1 MPLLGRPRALDYAAA
16 ERAKLAEEGRSV
28 EEVARQLVGRL
39 EGMPIWGH
47 PRTQIN
53 VVPPPSIP
61 SVIGSLLPAIYNPNL
76 VSDDTSYGLME
87 TEAAVTAM
95 VSRLVGYDPARAAG
109 VFTFGGT
116 GTVLYG
122 AKLGIEKA
130 FPDAMDNGVPD
141 GGVILA
147 SAQSHYCRLNVAG
160 WLGLGEKS
168 VVAVPTHLE
177 NDIRLDRLE
186 AAAREALDEGRRI
199 VALVATMGT
208 TDAFGVDDLD
218 AIADLRDR
226 LVKEYDLDYTPHIH
240 ADAVIGWAWSV
251 FNDYDFEANPLGFR
265 PRTVRALAAARRR
278 ISKLHRAD
286 SIGIDFHKTGFTP
299 YISSLFLAR
308 DRADMQLLVRGREQ
322 MPYLF
327 QSGERHPGVFTLE
340 TSRGGSGVLAAYA
353 NLQLFG
359 QVGLRV
365 LLGHLVEMAETLR
378 EHLEGHDSTTVLN
391 DDGVGTVTVFRV
403 YPDGVDTWTVKDRER
418 TDPAARDELLRHN
431 DYNRRLFRYLYERA
445 MRGEGV
451 HISMTDCYRETDY
464 GEPMVGLKSFILSP
478 FIDERDVEQL
488 VRDILDARQRPG
500 PHRAS
505 LVRCARPPAVN
516 HVGPAAASWPGGRRC
531 RGHARRGAR
540 HCPHAGCGGRHG
552 LLHRTQRAGQ
562 PRHRRANRDDR
573 GDGGDGHRGG
583 RPRHRRPGGP
593 HRGVGSRTAVRPRPR
608 RGGAAGRTG
617 QRHLGRRRADRVGI
631 ALLDPFHHPGA
642 GTAGAGRPQPH
653 HHKPARRRR

>member
-1 MPLLGRPRALDYAAA
+1 MPERPYHALLARMRDAFPAPVSDRKHDAYFVFSILRALDRVDGLKSDVPLLGRPRELDYAAA
-16 ERAKLAEEGRSV
+16 EQGALPEEGRSV
-28 EEVARQLVGRL
+28 EEVASLLVDKL

-61 SVIGSLLPAIYNPNL
+61 SVIGSLLPAIYSPNL
-76 VSDDTSYGLME
+76 LSDATAQGLMV
-87 TEAAVTAM
+87 TEAEVAAM
-95 VSRLVGYDPARAAG
+95 VSRLVGYDPARSTG

-130 FPDAMDNGVPD
+130 FPDAMDDGVPA

-168 VVAVPTHLE
+168 VVAAPTHPQ
-177 NDIRLDRLE
+177 NDVRIDRLE
-186 AAAREALDEGRRI
+186 AAAREALERGRRL
-199 VALVATMGT
+199 VVLVATMGT
-208 TDAFGVDDLD
+208 TDAFGIDDLD
-218 AIADLRDR
+218 AIVDLRDR
-226 LVKEYDLDYTPHIH
+226 LVTEYRLDYTPHVH

-265 PRTVRALAAARRR
+265 PRTVRALAAAHRRV
-278 ISKLHRAD
+278 SKLHRAD

-299 YISSLFLAR
+299 YVSSLFLAR
-308 DRADMQLLVRGREQ
+308 DRADVQLLVRGREQ

-327 QSGERHPGVFTLE
+327 QTGERHPGVFTLE

-359 QVGLRV
+359 RVGLRV

-391 DDGVGTVTVFRV
+391 HDGVGTVTVFRV
-403 YPDGVDTWTVKDRER
+403 YPDGVDTWTIKDRER
-418 TDPAARDELLRHN
+418 TEPAAREELLRHN
-431 DYNRRLFRYLYERA
+431 DYNRRLFRHLYDRA

-451 HISMTDCYRETDY
+451 HVSMTDCYRETDY

-488 VRDILDARQRPG
+488 VRDVLDAR
-500 PHRAS
+500 RAI
-505 LVRCARPPAVN
+505 
-516 HVGPAAASWPGGRRC
+516 
-531 RGHARRGAR
+531 
-540 HCPHAGCGGRHG
+540 
-552 LLHRTQRAGQ
+552 
-562 PRHRRANRDDR
+562 RDE
-573 GDGGDGHRGG
+573 
-583 RPRHRRPGGP
+583 
-593 HRGVGSRTAVRPRPR
+593 A
-608 RGGAAGRTG
+608 
-617 QRHLGRRRADRVGI
+617 
-631 ALLDPFHHPGA
+631 
-642 GTAGAGRPQPH
+642 
-653 HHKPARRRR
+653 

>member
-1 MPLLGRPRALDYAAA
+1 MTQRPYQELLARLRDTFPAPVSDRKHDAYFVFSILRALDQVDDLKSEVPLLGRPRTLDYAAA
-16 ERAKLAEEGRSV
+16 ERAELSEEGRSV
-28 EEVARQLVGRL
+28 EEVARQLVGQL

-61 SVIGSLLPAIYNPNL
+61 SIIGSLLPAIYNPNL
-76 VSDDTSYGLME
+76 VSDDTSYGLML
-87 TEAAVTAM
+87 TEAAVVAM

-130 FPDAMDNGVPD
+130 FPDAMDNGVP
-141 GGVILA
+141 GGGMILA

-177 NDIRLDRLE
+177 NDIRVDRLE
-186 AAAREALDEGRRI
+186 AVAREALDQGRRI

-218 AIADLRDR
+218 GIADLRDR
-226 LVKEYDLDYTPHIH
+226 LVKDYNLDYRPHIH

-286 SIGIDFHKTGFTP
+286 SVGIDFHKTGFTP

-378 EHLEGHDSTTVLN
+378 EHLEGHACTTVLN

-403 YPDGVDTWTVKDRER
+403 YPDGVDTWTVRDRER

-451 HISMTDCYRETDY
+451 RISMTDCYQETDY

-488 VRDILDARQRPG
+488 VRDILDARQ
-500 PHRAS
+500 A
-505 LVRCARPPAVN
+505 LD
-516 HVGPAAASWPGGRRC
+516 AAAPE
-531 RGHARRGAR
+531 
-540 HCPHAGCGGRHG
+540 
-552 LLHRTQRAGQ
+552 
-562 PRHRRANRDDR
+562 
-573 GDGGDGHRGG
+573 
-583 RPRHRRPGGP
+583 
-593 HRGVGSRTAVRPRPR
+593 
-608 RGGAAGRTG
+608 
-617 QRHLGRRRADRVGI
+617 
-631 ALLDPFHHPGA
+631 
-642 GTAGAGRPQPH
+642 
-653 HHKPARRRR
+653 

>member
-1 MPLLGRPRALDYAAA
+1 MLQPDGVTERPYRELLTRMRDAFPAPVSDRKHDAYFVFSILRALDEVDDLKSEVPLLGRPRTLEYAAA
-16 ERAKLAEEGRSV
+16 EQAELTEQGRSV
-28 EEVARQLVGRL
+28 EEVAHLLVGQL

-76 VSDDTSYGLME
+76 VSDDSSYGLML

-95 VSRLVGYDPARAAG
+95 VSRLIGYDPAQAAG

-130 FPDAMDNGVPD
+130 FPDAMDNGVPA

-160 WLGLGEKS
+160 WLGLGEKN
-168 VVAVPTHLE
+168 VIEVPTHLQ

-186 AAAREALDEGRRI
+186 AAAREALDRGRRI

-208 TDAFGVDDLD
+208 TDAFGIDDLD
-218 AIADLRDR
+218 AIADLRDG
-226 LVKEYDLDYTPHIH
+226 LVEEYHLDYTPHLH

-251 FNDYDFEANPLGFR
+251 FNDYDFEQNPLGFR

-286 SIGIDFHKTGFTP
+286 SVGIDFHKTGFAP
-299 YISSLFLAR
+299 YVSSLFLAR
-308 DRADMQLLVRGREQ
+308 DRTDMQLLVRGREQ

-365 LLGHLVEMAETLR
+365 LLGHLVEMAEVLR

-418 TDPAARDELLRHN
+418 SDSGAREELLRHN
-431 DYNRRLFRYLYERA
+431 DYNRRLFRYLYDRA

-488 VRDILDARQRPG
+488 VRDILAARQAIREE
-500 PHRAS
+500 S
-505 LVRCARPPAVN
+505 
-516 HVGPAAASWPGGRRC
+516 
-531 RGHARRGAR
+531 
-540 HCPHAGCGGRHG
+540 
-552 LLHRTQRAGQ
+552 
-562 PRHRRANRDDR
+562 
-573 GDGGDGHRGG
+573 
-583 RPRHRRPGGP
+583 
-593 HRGVGSRTAVRPRPR
+593 
-608 RGGAAGRTG
+608 
-617 QRHLGRRRADRVGI
+617 
-631 ALLDPFHHPGA
+631 
-642 GTAGAGRPQPH
+642 
-653 HHKPARRRR
+653 